1 MYRHYAKDN
10 KLMCI
15 FDAFGNT
22 ELIIRVFAIGG
33 MHDLSVKVEKD
44 DSHLEKITEKLNG
57 DYIPNFKEFPHLYNI
72 AKFVVNNLD
81 GDVKEE
87 DIYKDDKIYKSKILI
102 TNTHDK
108 IDITLQLNQD
118 VCRRVF
124 NKNDSFFLSKLNCF
138 VNSMI
143 GHLYYKKH

>member
-22 ELIIRVFAIGG
+22 ELIIRVFAVGG
-33 MHDLSVKVEKD
+33 MHDYSVKVEND
-44 DSHLEKITEKLNG
+44 DSHLAKITQKLAG
-57 DYIPNFKEFPHLYNI
+57 DNVPNFEQYPHLYNI
-72 AKFVVNNLD
+72 AKFVVNNLE
-81 GDVKEE
+81 GEVKAE

-108 IDITLQLNQD
+108 VDITLQLNQD
-118 VCRRVF
+118 VRRKVF
-124 NKNDSFFLSKLNCF
+124 NKHDSFFLMNFNSF
-138 VNSMI
+138 VNCLV
-143 GHLYYKKH
+143 GHLYYKK